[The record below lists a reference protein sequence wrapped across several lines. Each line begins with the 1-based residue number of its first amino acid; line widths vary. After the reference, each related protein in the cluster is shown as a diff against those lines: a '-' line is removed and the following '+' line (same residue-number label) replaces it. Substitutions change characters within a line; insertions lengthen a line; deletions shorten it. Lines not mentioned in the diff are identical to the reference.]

1 MRLEAK
7 QNATDDRYI
16 NQDFTVYSERSV
28 KDFGNVTFN
37 TEFTDEAASST
48 LAFIP
53 ILDELAR
60 RFNIPRIRGFKSVSG
75 NKGANQGDGVMGMNP
90 NTFNY
95 HTSNVKYASLDPEER
110 QARIKLVKDALK
122 EDEAERD
129 ANHKELIELYD
140 KYGSENTMIAES
152 GMGAGVHKRYQ
163 DLSKRQEVL
172 YNDKQE
178 FLAQLT
184 ALELKEDNVSKW
196 QQGEDIKK
204 RPFSAKEYV
213 DSGID
218 RLHHILLHEF
228 GHHVHQY
235 YGQQAKSTDTFE
247 NRAEHRKVASDRPI
261 ETWMAKNIGYTTG
274 KGKSKKMVWVNPQTP
289 DLQAAKY
296 GTTNAHEWFAENFAL
311 YWLNKREL
319 VDPVFTK
326 LIESM
331 LRGEYQSDQ
340 GV

>member
-1 MRLEAK
+1 MDTK
-7 QNATDDRYI
+7 QNAADTRYI
-16 NQDFTVYSERSV
+16 NQDFTVYRERSV
-28 KDFGNVTFN
+28 KDLGNVTFN

-48 LAFIP
+48 LAFMP

-60 RFNIPRIRGFKSVSG
+60 RFKIPRIRGFKSVSG

-95 HTSNVKYASLDPEER
+95 HTSNVKYVSLDPEER
-110 QARIKLVKDALK
+110 QARIKLLNDALK
-122 EDEAERD
+122 KDQAEED
-129 ANHKELIELYD
+129 ANQIELEELYD
-140 KYGSENTMIAES
+140 KYGSENAMIAES

-163 DLSKRQEVL
+163 DLFKRQQVI
-172 YNDKQE
+172 YKDRQE
-178 FLAQLT
+178 LSTQLT
-184 ALELKEDNVSKW
+184 ALDLKEGNVSTW

-204 RPFSAKEYV
+204 RPHSAREYV

-218 RLHHILLHEF
+218 RLHHLLLHEF

-247 NRAEHRKVASDRPI
+247 NRAEHRRAASDRPI
-261 ETWMAKNIGYTTG
+261 EKWMAKNVGYMHGLG
-274 KGKSKKMVWVNPQTP
+274 KVKKMVWVNPQTP
-289 DLQAAKY
+289 DLQAADY
-296 GTTNAHEWFAENFAL
+296 GATNAHEWFAENFAL
-311 YWLNKREL
+311 YWLNNRDL

-331 LRGEYQSDQ
+331 LRGEYQNDQ